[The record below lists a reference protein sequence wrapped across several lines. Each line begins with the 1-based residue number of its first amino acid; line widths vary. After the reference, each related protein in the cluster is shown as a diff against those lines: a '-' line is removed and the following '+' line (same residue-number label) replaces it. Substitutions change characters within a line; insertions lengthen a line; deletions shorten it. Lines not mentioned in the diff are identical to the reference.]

1 VARHA
6 STHACGVVITEQPL
20 VNYTPLQFGTTG
32 ERSVITQFEM
42 KTVEK
47 LGLLKMDFLGLRNLT
62 IIEETLAN
70 IKNRHNIDLDIHALP
85 LNDKNTFKLLQQGNA
100 VGIFQ
105 LESDGMR
112 GWLKELKPSK
122 TRANFEKY
130 LRHHGVSRA
139 TTIGGAGASRFY
151 PFRS

>member
-1 VARHA
+1 
-6 STHACGVVITEQPL
+6 
-20 VNYTPLQFGTTG
+20 
-32 ERSVITQFEM
+32 
-42 KTVEK
+42 
-47 LGLLKMDFLGLRNLT
+47 MDFLGLRNLT

-112 GWLKELKPSK
+112 GWLKELKPTELNDIIAMVALYRPGPMELIPNYVARK
-122 TRANFEKY
+122 HGKEEVKY
-130 LRHHGVSRA
+130 LHPKLEKFA
-139 TTIGGAGASRFY
+139 TSCLSKKQSSLRV
-151 PFRS
+151 